1 MSNNNL
7 KVMFFFLS
15 QAMYGNM
22 IKLLTLGNLKSGMK
36 TPAYVTEVI
45 CFLPVVFIEAG
56 KD

>member
-1 MSNNNL
+1 
-7 KVMFFFLS
+7 MFFFLS